1 MSDKKPKLSGAE
13 NRKRRLAKETAALKN
28 TQNIVTAFKNCQKS
42 STEGNISKITRIQLS
57 VTVTGGKNANAMDLL
72 NGIFKQDLENLM
84 RNTVIAL
91 RIMLTMTVSVASG
104 ERAFSHL
111 KINKNYLRNSM
122 NEGRLSDL
130 AIISIEHI
138 ISESIN
144 YDDIIEDFVNSK
156 SRKKTFG

>member
-1 MSDKKPKLSGAE
+1 MKACKTLEDALSHNGKSDIDGDDLFAE
-13 NRKRRLAKETAALKN
+13 LT
-28 TQNIVTAFKNCQKS
+28 I
-42 STEGNISKITRIQLS
+42 IP
-57 VTVTGGKNANAMDLL
+57 TVTGGKNANAMDLL